1 MYVYMAYGIDY
12 RKAAIEFKQSGNTF
26 AQLKKVFK
34 ITPRTYYQWVEL
46 QEKTG
51 SLQFRNANKRQ
62 RKIDP
67 EKLKQALEEKP
78 DAYLRELATKFNV
91 SEAAIHKR
99 LKKLKITYKKRPS
112 PIPKNPKKTE
122 QHTLKS

>member
-1 MYVYMAYGIDY
+1 MAYGIDY
-12 RKAAIEFKQSGNTF
+12 RKAAIAFKQSGNSF

-51 SLQFRNANKRQ
+51 SLQFRNASKRQ
-62 RKIDP
+62 RKVDP

-78 DAYLRELATKFNV
+78 DAYLRELAAKFNV
-91 SEAAIHKR
+91 SEVAIHK
-99 LKKLKITYKKRPS
+99 
-112 PIPKNPKKTE
+112 
-122 QHTLKS
+122 